1 MLYYFP
7 WLILIVISLSTALG
21 AFIWALGSGQ
31 FSDQERARF
40 LPLRDLGG
48 VEKRAPGKPGRL
60 IVAFATVF
68 AMVLVMMAAAVYIAL
83 THS

>member
-1 MLYYFP
+1 MFYYLP
-7 WLILIVISLSTALG
+7 WLILIVISVSTALG

-40 LPLRDLGG
+40 LPLRDLGE
-48 VEKRAPGKPGRL
+48 VQETAPGKPGRL
-60 IVAFATVF
+60 ILAFATVF
-68 AMVLVMMAAAVYIAL
+68 GLVLIMMAAAVYIAL